1 MSSFFRRKTP
11 EELKAET
18 ENLKTKEKEI
28 RCSKW
33 VNKLEI
39 LISDNKYN
47 SLYTD
52 EIKTILTD
60 ENTTGC
66 TK

>member
-11 EELKAET
+11 EELKAKED
-18 ENLKTKEKEI
+18 ELKAKEQEI

-33 VNKLEI
+33 VNKLET

-47 SLYTD
+47 SLHP
-52 EIKTILTD
+52 
-60 ENTTGC
+60 
-66 TK
+66 